1 MKALLVTILWLV
13 TIWRLRSVRQA
24 PWKRSLWLAF
34 CGLAVAMTAT
44 LPSVTRAID
53 HGTGIVDLATLVKHL
68 AGIVACA
75 AVLDWV
81 LALNKPQDL
90 GRFPARRHYV
100 AATAMVAMIGLF
112 FAIDRQ
118 ETVNFAELES
128 GNGAAATAYLLTFE
142 IYLGIA
148 MGIAS
153 NLFWHA
159 SRGKAKGLL
168 RVGTWILATGTAL
181 GAVYAVLRS
190 TYLIVRFTGNDGPF
204 GSHTMVSTSD
214 AVQALAILLILIGTS
229 IPAISAGLKA
239 AANYR
244 ALHRLRPM
252 WKDLTGQVPNIVL
265 GTPPTRVQDWLAL
278 RDVRQRLLRR
288 TIEIR
293 DAALLLRGL
302 VDHAGQETIRKQLVG
317 SGLDGERL
325 EAGCEAAW
333 IRSAVEAKKQQ
344 RANVAHSAELRP
356 HDSAALE
363 DEVRWLLLVASFYR
377 APESAPSATFPTLAM
392 ESR

>member
-1 MKALLVTILWLV
+1 MKAALVVILWLV

-34 CGLAVAMTAT
+34 FGLSVALTAT
-44 LPSVTRAID
+44 LPPVTRAID
-53 HGTGIVDLATLVKHL
+53 RASGIVDLATLVKHL

-81 LALNKPQDL
+81 LALNKPQNL

-100 AATAMVAMIGLF
+100 AATTMVAMVALF

-118 ETVNFAELES
+118 ETFNFAELES

-153 NLFWHA
+153 NLFSHA
-159 SRGKAKGLL
+159 SRRKATGLL
-168 RVGTWILATGTAL
+168 RVGMWILAAGTAL
-181 GAVYAVLRS
+181 GVVYAVLRS
-190 TYLIVRFTGNDGPF
+190 AYLIVRFTGNHVPF
-204 GSHTMVSTSD
+204 GDHTMVSTSD

-229 IPAISAGLKA
+229 IPAVSAGLKA

-244 ALHRLRPM
+244 ALHRLRPL
-252 WKDLTGQVPNIVL
+252 WKDLTGQAPTIVL
-265 GTPPTRVQDWLAL
+265 GTPPTRAQDWLAF
-278 RDVRQRLLRR
+278 RGVRQRLLRR

-302 VDHAGQETIRKQLVG
+302 VDHAEQEAIRKQLVG
-317 SGLDGERL
+317 CGLYGERL

-333 IRSAVEAKKQQ
+333 IRSAVAAKKQQ
-344 RANVAHSAELRP
+344 RTIAAHSAELRP
-356 HDSAALE
+356 HGSTALE

-377 APESAPSATFPTLAM
+377 APETAPSTTIPALAM